1 MTPKPRWKYRTC
13 GDLKADLVANRFLQL
28 VEISLRYFEHSA
40 ELTSPRT

>member
-1 MTPKPRWKYRTC
+1 MTPKPRWKSRAC

-28 VEISLRYFEHSA
+28 VEISLRYFEHTD